1 MCVLHKNITINK
13 RGQQMKLSGLKNI
26 KEDLNNCAIELYSN
40 KRIIVLDCKCVV
52 DYSKDCI
59 VLDLGELNL
68 RIKGENLVAD
78 SFVFGQ
84 TDISGQILSLE
95 FI

>member
-1 MCVLHKNITINK
+1 
-13 RGQQMKLSGLKNI
+13 MKLNGLKNI

-40 KRIIVLDCKCVV
+40 KRVIVLDCKCVV
-52 DYSKDCI
+52 DYSKECI
-59 VLDLGELNL
+59 VLDLGKINL
-68 RIKGENLVAD
+68 KIKGENLVAD

-84 TDISGQILSLE
+84 TDISGHILSLE

>member
-1 MCVLHKNITINK
+1 
-13 RGQQMKLSGLKNI
+13 MKFNGLKSI
-26 KEDLNNCAIELYSN
+26 KEDINNCAIELYSN
-40 KRIIVLDCKCVV
+40 KRIIILDCKGVV

-59 VLDLGELNL
+59 VLDLGELSL
-68 RIKGENLVAD
+68 RIKGKNLVAD

-84 TDISGQILSLE
+84 TDINGDITSLE

>member
-1 MCVLHKNITINK
+1 
-13 RGQQMKLSGLKNI
+13 MKFNGLKNI
-26 KEDLNNCAIELYSN
+26 KEDINNCAIELYSN
-40 KRIIVLDCKCVV
+40 RRIIILDCKCVV

-59 VLDLGELNL
+59 VLDLGDMSL
-68 RIKGENLVAD
+68 RIKGKNLVAD

-84 TDISGQILSLE
+84 TDISGEIISLE

>member
-1 MCVLHKNITINK
+1 M
-13 RGQQMKLSGLKNI
+13 
-26 KEDLNNCAIELYSN
+26 
-40 KRIIVLDCKCVV
+40 

-84 TDISGQILSLE
+84 TDISGQIISLE

>member
-1 MCVLHKNITINK
+1 
-13 RGQQMKLSGLKNI
+13 MKFNGFKSI
-26 KEDLNNCAIELYSN
+26 KEDINNCAIELYSN
-40 KRIIVLDCKCVV
+40 KRIIILDCKCVI

-59 VLDLGELNL
+59 VLDLGDLSL
-68 RIKGENLVAD
+68 RITGKNLVAD

-84 TDISGQILSLE
+84 TDINGEIISLE